1 MTHFT
6 EDTNPAIS
14 FSADKANII
23 ADLFWIRNQCELRC
37 LFDYSRW
44 YAFDNKVSKIII
56 IRRASE
62 QLFHL
67 PDNQLEEYLISHNE
81 YSEDMGNNMSN
92 MKSTNALRKCFSIE
106 FTRSLI
112 ANKEYLRAKVN

>member
-1 MTHFT
+1 MTDFT

-14 FSADKANII
+14 FSADKANIV

-67 PDNQLEEYLISHNE
+67 PDNQLEAWTSLHW
-81 YSEDMGNNMSN
+81 GPRGPGPPPP
-92 MKSTNALRKCFSIE
+92 KS
-106 FTRSLI
+106 
-112 ANKEYLRAKVN
+112 

>member
-14 FSADKANII
+14 FSADKANIV

-92 MKSTNALRKCFSIE
+92 MKSTNALRKCLSIE